1 MSLGG
6 KNNMMFTPDLSAAGQ
21 TGAMAMLLRGGNLLD
36 PYLQSAC
43 ARLNDRFR
51 TYLRHAPVQQW
62 APGLKLQGEVRC
74 QHELYLPMAEIV
86 PPLLHLCRRSWLYA
100 HDFGTPHLFSA
111 LSWPDFLARLQLTPL
126 IFNPSTLLQRLASDE
141 AYRHAFLCAV
151 AIPRSYGGSFGRYP
165 RQVAFLADWLAAH
178 RARLGGGITLLDA
191 ACGCGEGTYEAAE
204 MLLKQGG
211 TRASCRVD
219 GTTLEPLEL
228 VAAAFGS
235 FPNDPPRAAVFR
247 SRIAQFLQQGGG
259 GMIRFFREDVCRPVE
274 PFEQYDVILCNGLL
288 GGPLL
293 HGKAALTTALRSLVA
308 RLKPEGILLV
318 ADRFHQ
324 GWKTTQ
330 QGELLSLLRENM
342 LDVVEA
348 GEGFAGVKSGTA
360 APPRKGHRQIP
371 SPGPDSPV

>member
-1 MSLGG
+1 MGLRD
-6 KNNMMFTPDLSAAGQ
+6 NNDMIFTPDLSTEGRDCAV
-21 TGAMAMLLRGGNLLD
+21 AMLLRGGNLLD

-51 TYLRHAPVQQW
+51 TYLRYAPVQHW
-62 APGLKLQGEVRC
+62 APGLKLQGEVRY
-74 QHELYLPMAEIV
+74 QNELYLPMAEIV
-86 PPLLHLCRRSWLYA
+86 PPFLHLCRSSWLYP
-100 HDFGTPHLFSA
+100 HDFGTNPLFA
-111 LSWPDFLARLQLTPL
+111 VLSWPDFLASLQLTPL
-126 IFNPSTLLQRLASDE
+126 TFNPSTLLQLLATDGT
-141 AYRHAFLCAV
+141 YRHAFLCAV

-165 RQVAFLADWLAAH
+165 RQVAFLAAWLAAH
-178 RARLGGGITLLDA
+178 RVRLAGGVTLLDA

-204 MLLKQGG
+204 MQLEQGWM
-211 TRASCRVD
+211 RESSRVD
-219 GTTLEPLEL
+219 GATLEPLEL

-235 FPNDPPRAAVFR
+235 FPNDPPRAAAFR
-247 SRIAQFLQQGGG
+247 SRIAQFLQKGGG
-259 GMIRFFREDVCRPVE
+259 GMIRFFCEDVCRPVE

-293 HGKAALTTALRSLVA
+293 HGKAALAAAVRSLVA
-308 RLKPEGILLV
+308 RLTPGGILLV

-324 GWKTTQ
+324 GWKKTQ

-342 LDVVEA
+342 LDVVDA

-360 APPRKGHRQIP
+360 VHPRKGHRQIP